1 MSVNYV
7 FSDMSYVV
15 INMKI
20 IPKGP
25 LKISQKLKLDHY
37 MIVFIVHVLGG
48 RLNKSW
54 KKILCDYSV
63 C

>member
-25 LKISQKLKLDHY
+25 LKISQKLKLKL
-37 MIVFIVHVLGG
+37 IVFIVHVLGG
-48 RLNKSW
+48 SLNKS
-54 KKILCDYSV
+54 
-63 C
+63 